1 LVPNTGKPIPIEGST
16 AEIIARQF
24 QDLPKEYLEKLPVT
38 DTVYEAQKSEGS
50 ESGLHGRM
58 PVAEMF
64 IVDREIERLILNK
77 PSEDVLYE
85 YARKQGM
92 LTMKDDAIL
101 KCMKGLIPWDEVN
114 TL

>member
-1 LVPNTGKPIPIEGST
+1 M
-16 AEIIARQF
+16 
-24 QDLPKEYLEKLPVT
+24 
-38 DTVYEAQKSEGS
+38 
-50 ESGLHGRM
+50 GLDVM

-64 IVDREIERLILNK
+64 TVDKEIEKLILTK
-77 PSEDVLYE
+77 PNDNDLYD

-101 KCMKGLIPWDEVN
+101 KCMHGLIPWSEVN